1 MRLPI
6 RTRLTLISTAMMAV
20 VLFAA
25 GAFLYL
31 RFKADLI
38 QAVDAGL
45 RSRAEAIVG
54 ALGRSDQLPGG
65 TLIEPDEAFAQVLG
79 ADGSLIESS
88 AGLLD
93 RPLLGPGELAGL
105 EKPRSFGIVVPVGT
119 DQVPARLLA
128 VASDDGRI
136 VIVGASLEDRRE
148 ALGRLAVLLGV
159 GGPVTLALTAGVGWL
174 VAGAALRPVE
184 RMRLEA
190 AAISTDDPVRRL
202 ALPKTGDELARLGGT
217 LNELLE
223 RLGSAL
229 ERERRFVGDASHEL
243 RTPLANLKAEIE
255 LALRRSR
262 SEKELV
268 AALRSAGEETE
279 RLVRLAEDLLVL
291 ARSDRGELPIRR
303 EPVDVADLIG
313 NEVSAFSP
321 RASEEGVRIESN
333 VPQGAVASLDPARF
347 RQALGNL
354 LDNAVRHSPP
364 DATVTVWARVDDGA
378 LTLEVSDAGRGFPED
393 FLPRAFEPF
402 TGAETA
408 TSRAAAG
415 SGLGLAIVRAVA
427 EAHGGTVEVL
437 NRPDGGASA
446 ILTIPLSPSHP

>member
-1 MRLPI
+1 
-6 RTRLTLISTAMMAV
+6 
-20 VLFAA
+20 
-25 GAFLYL
+25 
-31 RFKADLI
+31 
-38 QAVDAGL
+38 
-45 RSRAEAIVG
+45 
-54 ALGRSDQLPGG
+54 
-65 TLIEPDEAFAQVLG
+65 
-79 ADGSLIESS
+79 
-88 AGLLD
+88 
-93 RPLLGPGELAGL
+93 
-105 EKPRSFGIVVPVGT
+105 
-119 DQVPARLLA
+119 
-128 VASDDGRI
+128 
-136 VIVGASLEDRRE
+136 
-148 ALGRLAVLLGV
+148 
-159 GGPVTLALTAGVGWL
+159 
-174 VAGAALRPVE
+174 
-184 RMRLEA
+184 MRLEA

-223 RLGSAL
+223 RLGNAL

-262 SEKELV
+262 SEEELV
-268 AALRSAGEETE
+268 DALRSAGQETE

-303 EPVDVADLIG
+303 EPVDVADVVG
-313 NEVSAFSP
+313 NEVSAFLP

-333 VPQGAVASLDPARF
+333 LPQGALANLDPARF

-364 DATVTVWARVDDGA
+364 DATVTVWARVDDGE
-378 LTLEVSDAGRGFPED
+378 LTLEVSDAGHGFPED

-402 TGAETA
+402 TRADLA
-408 TSRAAAG
+408 SSRVAAG

-427 EAHGGTVEVL
+427 EAHGGMVEVR

-446 ILTIPLSPSHP
+446 ILTIPL